1 MPVQKLALGEWCL
14 SRRVSLCRAVTR
26 GAAMATQRA
35 TKTRRTDIYNDPTFN
50 YAQFWSGRDYEHDA
64 EVIAIRRLLRGRR
77 FGHAV
82 DIGGGYGRL
91 SVVLAAYADRV
102 TLVDPSTQQLD
113 LSRHMFPDHQCI
125 ERQLMDAANL
135 RFSTGTVDL
144 VALIR
149 VLHHLP
155 DPEAE
160 LTEMARILK
169 PGGLALVEVAN
180 SANAHRRVA
189 RLLHRQGRVPAA
201 PVDLRSEESRNR
213 GTAPYFNHH
222 PRTVIGQF
230 NAVGLDVLNVLSV
243 SNLRHPLIK
252 AIGPR
257 RAMLVVEQAVQ
268 QPLGSF
274 YFGPSAFFLLQKRP
288 SRHRVQDVPIQ
299 DGFATELKELREPNQ
314 PDETE
319 DCIGA

>member
-1 MPVQKLALGEWCL
+1 MAMP
-14 SRRVSLCRAVTR
+14 
-26 GAAMATQRA
+26 RA

-50 YAQFWSGRDYEHDA
+50 YAQFWSGRDYEHNA

-77 FGHAV
+77 FSHAV

-91 SVVLAAYADRV
+91 SVVLAAYADQV

-113 LSRHMFPDHQCI
+113 LSRHMFPDHQFL

-135 RFSTGTVDL
+135 RFGTGTVDL

-180 SANAHRRVA
+180 SANAHRRLA
-189 RLLHRQGRVPAA
+189 RMLHGQGRVPLA
-201 PVDLRSEESRNR
+201 PVDLRSEESRSR

-222 PRTVIGQF
+222 PRTVIGQLHS
-230 NAVGLDVLNVLSV
+230 VGLDLLNVLSV

-252 AIGPR
+252 AVGPER
-257 RAMLVVEQAVQ
+257 VMLMVEQAIQ
-268 QPLGSF
+268 RPLGRF
-274 YFGPSAFFLLQKRP
+274 YFGPSAFFLLQKRLT
-288 SRHRVQDVPIQ
+288 RHRFQDVPLQ
-299 DGFATELKELREPNQ
+299 DGLATEVKELLKPSQ
-314 PDETE
+314 ADETE
-319 DCIGA
+319 DCLGA

>member
-1 MPVQKLALGEWCL
+1 
-14 SRRVSLCRAVTR
+14 
-26 GAAMATQRA
+26 MATQPA
-35 TKTRRTDIYNDPTFN
+35 TKTRRTDIYNDPTFD
-50 YAQFWSGRDYEHDA
+50 YSQFWSGRDYEHHA

-91 SVVLAAYADRV
+91 SVVLAGYSDRV

-113 LSRHMFPDHQCI
+113 LSRRIFPDHQLI

-135 RFSTGTVDL
+135 RFGTGTVDL

-169 PGGLALVEVAN
+169 PDGLALVEVAN
-180 SANAHRRVA
+180 SANAHRRFA
-189 RLLHRQGRVPAA
+189 RLLHGQGRVPDA
-201 PVDLRSEESRNR
+201 PVDLRSEESRSR

-222 PRTVIGQF
+222 PRTITGQLR
-230 NAVGLDVLNVLSV
+230 AVGLDVLNVLSV

-252 AIGPR
+252 AMGPN
-257 RAMLVVEQAVQ
+257 RAMLMVEQAVQ
-268 QPLGSF
+268 QPLGRF
-274 YFGPSAFFLLQKRP
+274 YFGPSAFFLLRKRP
-288 SRHRVQDVPIQ
+288 GRHRFQDIPAQ
-299 DGFATELKELREPNQ
+299 DGLATELKQLRELSQ

-319 DCIGA
+319 DCLGA